1 MELKDKITSGCKRIS
16 RQLILTVVTVFTLWG
31 TLMIQGCSY
40 SFTGASISP
49 SVKSISV
56 SYLPNNAILV
66 QPTLSRKLTEAI
78 RDKFTR
84 QSNLNLVGS
93 NGDLNIEGEITG
105 YTTEPVAITGEQ
117 QAALQRL
124 KITVNI
130 RFTNK
135 QDPTQDFET
144 SFSRFQDYNSQQRLA
159 DVEESL
165 IDLINDELAQDIFNK
180 AVVNW

>member
-1 MELKDKITSGCKRIS
+1 MELKDKNFRGLQQFPRHLFLVSVLAVAFIS
-16 RQLILTVVTVFTLWG
+16 LW
-31 TLMIQGCSY
+31 MVEGCSY

-49 SVKSISV
+49 TVKSISI
-56 SYLPNNAILV
+56 SYLPNNALLV

-78 RDKFTR
+78 RDKFTN
-84 QSNLNLVGS
+84 QSSLALVGS

-135 QDPTQDFET
+135 QDETQDFET
-144 SFSRFQDYNSQQRLA
+144 SFSRFADYNSQQRLA

-165 IDLINDELAQDIFNK
+165 IDLINEELAQDIFNK

>member
-1 MELKDKITSGCKRIS
+1 MELKDKNFRG
-16 RQLILTVVTVFTLWG
+16 LIRFPRHVVKVFVLVVAVLSFW
-31 TLMIQGCSY
+31 MVEGCSY

-49 SVKSISV
+49 TVKSISI
-56 SYLPNNAILV
+56 SYLPNNALLV

-78 RDKFTR
+78 RDKFTN
-84 QSNLNLVGS
+84 QSSLALVGS

-135 QDPTQDFET
+135 QDETQDFET
-144 SFSRFQDYNSQQRLA
+144 SFSRFADYNSQQRLA

-165 IDLINDELAQDIFNK
+165 IDLINEELAQDIFNK